1 MATQTH
7 APHHVRADALAGAF
21 LMAAAVLV
29 AGGTAAFLAAQGGG
43 TVVAPHV
50 AEAPVQPMLL
60 TPTSVERAR
69 LTAVQPMLLTPTSV
83 ERARLTAVQPMLLTP
98 TSVERATIVG
108 AATQQA
114 GADAGSAPERRGG
127 R

>member
-83 ERARLTAVQPMLLTP
+83 ERA
-98 TSVERATIVG
+98 TIVG